1 MKFSKKQLGYALALC
16 TLSFTC
22 ISLPV
27 HATEE
32 KELQSQSNE
41 LKEELNTINQDI
53 QTLASDIAESEVAIE
68 ETDGEIEKT
77 QELLLIAQSNE
88 QKQYED
94 MKDRIKYLY
103 ENDTDNFLS
112 LIFGAEDMDDLLN
125 KVDFVQ
131 TVNSYDRKMLTEL
144 TTLKETIA
152 SQQEHLES
160 EQTSQKE
167 QQAQLTEK
175 KAALTAKAKE
185 TSTDLNEI
193 NKEIEQLK
201 EQQRKEAEEKARKE
215 AEEAAKKK
223 AAEEEAKKKAAEE
236 NNKKVEEANKAE
248 KKSKKTTKKETTK
261 TTETEKKTTTQK
273 KSSSTSDVSKN
284 DKVSSNSGGL
294 TKNKGVVYY
303 NGHRETYY
311 SQKVLP
317 GNGLKIPGRHVASD
331 GTIRDENG
339 YICVASSDLPKGT
352 VVQTSLGPGKVYDS
366 GCASGTID
374 LYTNW

>member
-1 MKFSKKQLGYALALC
+1 MKFSRKQLGYALALC
-16 TLSFTC
+16 TLAFTC
-22 ISLPV
+22 IGLPV
-27 HATEE
+27 HAEDE
-32 KELQSQSNE
+32 NELQSQSDE

-53 QTLASDIAESEVAIE
+53 QTLANDIAESEIAIE
-68 ETDGEIEKT
+68 ETDGEIEQT
-77 QELLLIAQSNE
+77 QELLRIAQSNE

-94 MKDRIKYLY
+94 MKSRIKYLY

-112 LIFGAEDMDDLLN
+112 LIVGAEDMDDLLN
-125 KVDFVQ
+125 RVDFVQ
-131 TVNSYDRKMLTEL
+131 TVNSYDRQMLAEL

-167 QQAQLTEK
+167 QQEELTEK
-175 KAALTAKAKE
+175 KKTLTAKAEE
-185 TSTDLNEI
+185 TSTNLDEI
-193 NKEIEQLK
+193 NEQIEQLK

-215 AEEAAKKK
+215 AEEEAKKK
-223 AAEEEAKKKAAEE
+223 AAEEEAAA
-236 NNKKVEEANKAE
+236 KTA
-248 KKSKKTTKKETTK
+248 KKSTKKETTK
-261 TTETEKKTTTQK
+261 TTKTEKKDTTSQN

-284 DKVSSNSGGL
+284 DKISSNSGGL
-294 TKNKGVVYY
+294 TKSKGVVYY

-331 GTIRDENG
+331 GTIRDEDG

-352 VVQTSLGPGKVYDS
+352 VVQTSLGAGKVYDS

-374 LYTNW
+374 LYTDW